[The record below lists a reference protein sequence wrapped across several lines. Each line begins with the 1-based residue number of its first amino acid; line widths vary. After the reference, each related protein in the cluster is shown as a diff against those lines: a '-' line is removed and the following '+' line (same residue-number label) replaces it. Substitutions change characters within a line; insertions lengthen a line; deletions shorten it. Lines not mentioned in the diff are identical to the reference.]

1 MIKLGIM
8 RKSLLDFVGG
18 TPLLELKGIN
28 PFSSVRIF
36 SKLEF
41 FNPTGSLKDRM
52 VKRIIEKAEERGEL
66 RKGMTIV
73 EASSGNAGISL
84 CAIGGAKGYK
94 VRIYMPE
101 TKTIERRKII
111 KALGGELILTSGENP
126 HSHIEAVEEL
136 VKNDPENYFYLN
148 QNGNEDN
155 VWAHYY
161 GTGEEILKELNSQ
174 IDYFVAGLG
183 TGGTLMGAGKRLK
196 EKFKDL
202 KIIAV
207 EPEKP
212 ISKIEG
218 LLHRD
223 GSYTPP
229 ILKEDLIDETIRVK
243 DEDAIEWVRNLWR
256 KEGIFVGISSGAV
269 LYASLKIAERIKKG
283 VIVSIFADSGDRY
296 LSSIQ

>member
-1 MIKLGIM
+1 MMKKSILDMIGN
-8 RKSLLDFVGG
+8 
-18 TPLLELKGIN
+18 TPILELKNLNSN
-28 PFSSVRIF
+28 PDVRIF
-36 SKLEF
+36 AKLEF
-41 FNPTGSLKDRM
+41 FNLTGSLKDRI

-111 KALGGELILTSGENP
+111 KALGGELILTSGDNP
-126 HSHIEAVEEL
+126 HSHIEAAEEI
-136 VKNDPENYFYLN
+136 VRKEPENYFYLN
-148 QNGNEDN
+148 QNGNEEN
-155 VWAHYY
+155 IWAHYY
-161 GTGEEILKELNSQ
+161 GTGEEILKELNEK

-183 TGGTLMGAGKRLK
+183 TGGTLMGAGMRLK

-202 KIIAV
+202 KVIAV

-229 ILKEDLIDETIRVK
+229 ILREEIIDETIRVK
-243 DEDAIEWVRNLWR
+243 DEDAIGCAKRLWAEER
-256 KEGIFVGISSGAV
+256 VFVGISSGAV
-269 LYASLKIAERIKKG
+269 LYASLKIAERLKKG
-283 VIVSIFADSGDRY
+283 IIVSIFADSGDRY
-296 LSSIQ
+296 LSTIQ

>member
-1 MIKLGIM
+1 MK
-8 RKSLLDFVGG
+8 RDFLDLVGF
-18 TPLLELKGIN
+18 TPLIELKKVN
-28 PFSSVRIF
+28 LNSSVKIF
-36 SKLEF
+36 SKLEL

-84 CAIGGAKGYK
+84 CALSRAKGYN

-101 TKTIERRKII
+101 TKTIERRKMI
-111 KALGGELILTSGENP
+111 KALGGELVLTSGDNP
-126 HSHIEAVEEL
+126 HSHIEAAEEL
-136 VKNDPENYFYLN
+136 VRNEPESYFYLN
-148 QNGNEDN
+148 QNGNEEN

-161 GTGEEILKELNSQ
+161 GTGEEILKDLNFK

-183 TGGTLMGAGKRLK
+183 TGGTIMGAGMRLK
-196 EKFKDL
+196 KKFKDL
-202 KIIAV
+202 KIVAV

-223 GSYTPP
+223 GSYIPP
-229 ILKEDLIDETIRVK
+229 ILKEEFIDETIRVK
-243 DEDAIEWVRNLWR
+243 DEDAIEGAKKIWER
-256 KEGIFVGISSGAV
+256 EGIFAGISSGAI
-269 LYASLKIAERIKKG
+269 LFAALKIAERLKNG
-283 VIVSIFADSGDRY
+283 VIVTIFADNGDRY
-296 LSSIQ
+296 LSTVQ

>member
-1 MIKLGIM
+1 MMENIVEL
-8 RKSLLDFVGG
+8 VGG
-18 TPLLELKGIN
+18 TPIVEINRFELKNSIK
-28 PFSSVRIF
+28 IY
-36 SKLEF
+36 SKLEL

-52 VKRIIEKAEERGEL
+52 VKRIIEKAEKRGEL
-66 RKGMTIV
+66 KKGMTIV

-84 CAIGGAKGYK
+84 CAIGNAKGYN

-101 TKTIERRKII
+101 TKTIERRKMIR
-111 KALGGELILTSGENP
+111 AYGGELVLTSGNNP

-136 VKNDPENYFYLN
+136 VRKEPEKYFYLN
-148 QNGNEDN
+148 QNGNEEN
-155 VWAHYY
+155 TLAHYY
-161 GTGEEILKELNSQ
+161 GTGEEILRDLNFK

-183 TGGTLMGAGKRLK
+183 TGGTLMGAGMRLK

-223 GSYTPP
+223 GSYIPP
-229 ILKEDLIDETIRVK
+229 ILKEDLIDETIRVR
-243 DEDAIEWVRNLWR
+243 DEDAIETAKEIWR
-256 KEGIFVGISSGAV
+256 KESLFVGISSGAV
-269 LYASLKIAERIKKG
+269 LFASLKLAQTLKRG
-283 VIVSIFADSGDRY
+283 TIVNIFADSGDRY
-296 LSSIQ
+296 LSSISET

>member
-1 MIKLGIM
+1 MNRNIFDL
-8 RKSLLDFVGG
+8 VGR
-18 TPLLELKGIN
+18 TPLIELEN
-28 PFSSVRIF
+28 VNQSSSVRIF

-52 VKRIIEKAEERGEL
+52 VKRIIEKAEERRKL
-66 RKGMTIV
+66 RKGMTVV

-101 TKTIERRKII
+101 TKTIERRKMI

-136 VKNDPENYFYLN
+136 VKNEPESYFYLN
-148 QNGNEDN
+148 QNGNEEN

-161 GTGEEILKELNSQ
+161 GTGEEILKDLNFK

-183 TGGTLMGAGKRLK
+183 TGGTLMGAGMRLK

-223 GSYTPP
+223 GSYVPP
-229 ILKEDLIDETIRVK
+229 ILKEEIIDETIRVK
-243 DEDAIEWVRNLWR
+243 DEDAIECSRKLWER
-256 KEGIFVGISSGAV
+256 EGVFAGISSGAV
-269 LYASLKIAERIKKG
+269 LFASLKVAERIKKG
-283 VIVSIFADSGDRY
+283 VIVAIFADSGDRY

>member
-1 MIKLGIM
+1 MIKKRI
-8 RKSLLDFVGG
+8 LDMIGN
-18 TPLLELKGIN
+18 TPILELKN
-28 PFSSVRIF
+28 LNSNSDVRIF
-36 SKLEF
+36 AKLEF
-41 FNPTGSLKDRM
+41 FNLTGSLKDRM

-111 KALGGELILTSGENP
+111 KALGGELILTSGDNP
-126 HSHIEAVEEL
+126 HSHIEAAEEI
-136 VKNDPENYFYLN
+136 VRKEPENYFYLN
-148 QNGNEDN
+148 QNGNEEN
-155 VWAHYY
+155 IWAHYY
-161 GTGEEILKELNSQ
+161 GTGEEILKELNEK

-183 TGGTLMGAGKRLK
+183 TGGTLMGAGMRLK

-202 KIIAV
+202 KVIAV

-229 ILKEDLIDETIRVK
+229 ILREEIIDETIRVK
-243 DEDAIEWVRNLWR
+243 DEDAIDCAKRLWT
-256 KEGIFVGISSGAV
+256 KEGIFAGISSGAV
-269 LYASLKIAERIKKG
+269 LYASLKIAESLKKG

-296 LSSIQ
+296 LSTIQ

>member
-1 MIKLGIM
+1 MKRNI
-8 RKSLLDFVGG
+8 LDTIGR
-18 TPLLELKGIN
+18 TPLIELEKVNSNSL
-28 PFSSVRIF
+28 VRIF

-66 RKGMTIV
+66 REGMTIV

-101 TKTIERRKII
+101 TKTIERRKMI

-136 VKNDPENYFYLN
+136 VKNEPESYFYLN
-148 QNGNEDN
+148 QNGNEEN
-155 VWAHYY
+155 ILAHYY
-161 GTGEEILKELNSQ
+161 GTGEEILKDLNFK

-183 TGGTLMGAGKRLK
+183 TGGTLMGAGMRLK

-223 GSYTPP
+223 GSYVPP
-229 ILKEDLIDETIRVK
+229 ILKEELIDETIRVK
-243 DEDAIEWVRNLWR
+243 DEDAIECLRILWER
-256 KEGIFVGISSGAV
+256 EGIFAGISSGAV
-269 LYASLKIAERIKKG
+269 LFALLKVAERIKKG

>member
-1 MIKLGIM
+1 MKENILEM
-8 RKSLLDFVGG
+8 VGR
-18 TPLLELKGIN
+18 TPLLEVKRAN
-28 PFSSVRIF
+28 NNSSVRIF

-66 RKGMTIV
+66 KKGMTIV

-84 CAIGGAKGYK
+84 CAIGSVKGYK

-111 KALGGELILTSGENP
+111 RALGGELILTSGDNP

-148 QNGNEDN
+148 QNGNDEN

-161 GTGEEILKELNSQ
+161 GTGEEILKELDLK

-183 TGGTLMGAGKRLK
+183 TGGTLMGAGMRLK

-202 KIIAV
+202 RIIAV
-207 EPEKP
+207 EPDKP

-223 GSYTPP
+223 GSYLPP
-229 ILKEDLIDETIRVK
+229 ILREELIDETIRVR
-243 DEDAIEWVRNLWR
+243 DEDAMEFAKKLWR
-256 KEGIFVGISSGAV
+256 SEGIFAGISSGAV
-269 LYASLKIAERIKKG
+269 LYASIKLAERLRKG

-296 LSSIQ
+296 LSTFQ